1 MGNGEKKEGDRIEY
15 KEFIGIGNTQSNE
28 GEERNVEK
36 VYGKRDNKLE
46 SERALG
52 NKTHKRVSRRGLDS
66 GGWGELTRPDRPP
79 TPFIHRGRTCD
90 CCGGGSI

>member
-15 KEFIGIGNTQSNE
+15 KECITIGNAQSNE

-36 VYGKRDNKLE
+36 VYGKRDNELE

-52 NKTHKRVSRRGLDS
+52 IKRTNASRV
-66 GGWGELTRPDRPP
+66 GGWT
-79 TPFIHRGRTCD
+79 T
-90 CCGGGSI
+90 GGGGR

>member
-36 VYGKRDNKLE
+36 VYGKRDNELE
-46 SERALG
+46 SERA
-52 NKTHKRVSRRGLDS
+52 RAR
-66 GGWGELTRPDRPP
+66 E
-79 TPFIHRGRTCD
+79 
-90 CCGGGSI
+90 